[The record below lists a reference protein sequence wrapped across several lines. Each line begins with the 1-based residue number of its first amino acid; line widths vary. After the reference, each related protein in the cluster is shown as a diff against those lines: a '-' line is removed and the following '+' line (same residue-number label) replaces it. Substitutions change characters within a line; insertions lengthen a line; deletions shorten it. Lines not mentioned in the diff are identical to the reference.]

1 MAPCPLVTREGPYLL
16 TCCLPAGHDGCCWCK
31 RAPQPRRKGDDGMT
45 TRHCLVCSHPIDHHV
60 DPTDHLFAT
69 PSIEV
74 HGCHINSEFMTQGGL
89 T

>member
-1 MAPCPLVTREGPYLL
+1 
-16 TCCLPAGHDGCCWCK
+16 
-31 RAPQPRRKGDDGMT
+31 MT